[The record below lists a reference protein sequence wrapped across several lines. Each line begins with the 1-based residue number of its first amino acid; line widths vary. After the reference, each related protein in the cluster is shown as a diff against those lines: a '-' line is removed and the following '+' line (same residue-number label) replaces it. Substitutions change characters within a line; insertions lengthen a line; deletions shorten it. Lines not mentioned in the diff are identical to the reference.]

1 VEKGHLTCIAE
12 ETKYKGAIIRT
23 EANVLYCPECE
34 TSLDVDED
42 EVDEGEILSCP
53 ECGMDFEVA
62 TVNPVELKS
71 VEEEEKY
78 EDDEEEEIADGD
90 DS

>member
-1 VEKGHLTCIAE
+1 M
-12 ETKYKGAIIRT
+12 
-23 EANVLYCPECE
+23 LYCPECE

>member
-1 VEKGHLTCIAE
+1 M
-12 ETKYKGAIIRT
+12 
-23 EANVLYCPECE
+23 LYCPECE

-53 ECGMDFEVA
+53 ECGLDFEVV
-62 TVNPVELKS
+62 TINPVELKT

-78 EDDEEEEIADGD
+78 EDDEEEEIVDGD